1 MRKVAIVT
9 GSSKGIGYA
18 TSELLA
24 KNGYIVYGFARSKT
38 DIEGVNSVI
47 CDVTDSTMLAQKYQE
62 IYDKEG
68 SIDLLVNNAGLG
80 ISGAVEVTTDEAV
93 NKIVKLNLSALEKSC
108 RLAVPYLRKSKGR
121 IINLSSVA
129 GLLPIPFQT
138 YYTATKSAV
147 LMFSRALNLELRP
160 LGVKV
165 VSVLPGDTKTS
176 FTEARQRSFE
186 GSEIY
191 GERIKRSVEKME
203 KDEQNGVPP
212 IKVAKVIYKMATKK
226 SPKPYVVVGLD
237 YKFLVLLTR
246 LLPTRFVD
254 YILYQMYAK

>member
-9 GSSKGIGYA
+9 GSSKGIGYETA
-18 TSELLA
+18 KLLS

-38 DIEGVNSVI
+38 NIEGVNSVI
-47 CDVTDSTMLAQKYQE
+47 CDVTDSSLLAQKYE
-62 IYDKEG
+62 EVYCKEG
-68 SIDLLVNNAGLG
+68 KIDLLVNNAGLG
-80 ISGAVEVTTDEAV
+80 ISGAVECTSDEAV
-93 NKIVKLNLSALEKSC
+93 AKIVKLNLSALEKSC

-138 YYTATKSAV
+138 YYSATKSAV
-147 LMFSRALNLELRP
+147 LMFSRSLNLELKP

-165 VSVLPGDTKTS
+165 LAVLPGDTKTS
-176 FTEARQRSFE
+176 FTQARERSFE
-186 GSEIY
+186 GEDIY
-191 GERIKRSVEKME
+191 GERIKRSVSKME

-212 IKVAKVIYKMATKK
+212 IKVAKVIYKMAEKK
-226 SPKPYVVVGLD
+226 HPKPYVIVGLD
-237 YKFLVLLTR
+237 YKFLYLLTR

-254 YILYQMYAK
+254 FILYQMYAK